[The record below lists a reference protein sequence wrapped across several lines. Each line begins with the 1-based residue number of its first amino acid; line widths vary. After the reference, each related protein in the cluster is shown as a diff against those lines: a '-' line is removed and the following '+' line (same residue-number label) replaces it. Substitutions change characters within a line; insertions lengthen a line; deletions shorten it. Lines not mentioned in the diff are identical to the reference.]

1 MVLATCSEKILVA
14 VFASDNFAAEI
25 RWESLERP
33 KREPHAV
40 DEFSRLTRV
49 LAVAVAK
56 HLCGAISAGT
66 SRRHSWRWESPT
78 RCPSRLASWQAK
90 ALFKLFVSQQSLV
103 AVLVRYIELVRGRLE
118 RARSF
123 ATGIFEFI
131 IFLPKNEFTTQ
142 RFQYFSVC
150 FRFSTEFLLML
161 LPLLLLLRS

>member
-1 MVLATCSEKILVA
+1 MSLWKLYTVVKTILTFMVLATCSEKILVA

-78 RCPSRLASWQAK
+78 RCPSRLASRQAK
-90 ALFKLFVSQQSLV
+90 ALFELRLSFAWVSKAWSLCWCATSNLLEV
-103 AVLVRYIELVRGRLE
+103 VWRGLVRLQP
-118 RARSF
+118 A
-123 ATGIFEFI
+123 
-131 IFLPKNEFTTQ
+131 FLN
-142 RFQYFSVC
+142 
-150 FRFSTEFLLML
+150 L
-161 LPLLLLLRS
+161 